1 MADDTGQRGGSDRD
15 LIALKQDY
23 EVRYWTQA
31 LGVTKAELIEAV
43 RAVGHSA
50 TAVRHYLAS
59 HK

>member
-1 MADDTGQRGGSDRD
+1 MADDTTKTGLDRD
-15 LIALKQDY
+15 LISLKEDY

-31 LGVTKAELIEAV
+31 LGVNKAELIEAV

-50 TAVRHYLAS
+50 SAVRRYLAS